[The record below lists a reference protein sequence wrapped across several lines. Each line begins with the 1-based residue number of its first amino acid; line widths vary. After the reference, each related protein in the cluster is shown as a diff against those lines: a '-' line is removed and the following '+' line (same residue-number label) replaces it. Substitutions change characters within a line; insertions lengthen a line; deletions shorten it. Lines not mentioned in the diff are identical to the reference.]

1 MERCCSL
8 GGSTLECC
16 QGGCCVL
23 ADCKSVK
30 RREVM
35 TPYKII
41 DGGAHM
47 CEPPNLWVE
56 RIDGRFRDRAPRVV
70 KDPGGRKGA
79 FFVCENLPPL
89 NVAGAFA
96 AGKTFD
102 KGCMEAGLGNAL
114 PGGWDPAARL
124 EDIELARVEAAVQYS
139 TEGSGRFG
147 REGAEVQEACCP
159 ACKD

>member
-1 MERCCSL
+1 MEQCCSL
-8 GGSTLECC
+8 RGSTLECC
-16 QGGCCVL
+16 PGGCCVL
-23 ADCKSVK
+23 ADCKTVK
-30 RREVM
+30 RREAM

-41 DGGAHM
+41 DADAHM

-56 RIDGRFRDRAPRVV
+56 QIDKRFRDRAPRVV

-102 KGCMEAGLGNAL
+102 KGFMEAGLENAL
-114 PGGWDPAARL
+114 PGGWYLVSWHNDLR
-124 EDIELARVEAAVQYS
+124 ELHSFPTRRS
-139 TEGSGRFG
+139 SRG
-147 REGAEVQEACCP
+147 
-159 ACKD
+159 